1 MHRFIDISVIIC
13 ISSAVFCLSEFPSG
27 EVIGVSNASVLLLH
41 PPSNSLYLGARDSIL
56 VLDPSNLTHKG
67 PVVRHPIEWK
77 VSDEEK
83 QVCMSKGKSE
93 DECHN
98 YICMLESLG
107 DGNIYVCGSYA
118 YNPQCAYIV
127 NSTLRKG
134 EGGDVEKEGKKGI
147 CPYEPG
153 KPHTAVK
160 ADGFLYSAS
169 STNFLGTEF
178 TVARVTGPEKK
189 QLRNEPNWLSD
200 PEFVS
205 SAVLGAEPKQGDYI
219 YWFLMENAKEFDLY
233 STVRVA
239 RVARVCKHDLGG
251 SKTLQGRWTTFLK
264 TGLVCKEKGPGGRRY
279 DVLIH
284 LQPLEHQP
292 GDPTSTHFYGLFTS
306 QWGSELVSAVCVFS
320 VAEVDEVMANSPFK
334 NMKTSGNTETPSI
347 YPTRPGLCIG
357 SDMRS
362 QYNSSLQMP
371 DQVLTFAKEHP
382 QLTQSVETA
391 PLLLRRGVTYTR
403 LAVSNVTSTQAAILY
418 LGTDQGELHSVSVVG
433 GTATLLQEIPV
444 TTSVEPVN
452 NILVHQGGVLV
463 GSASSLR
470 AVQADGCRSF
480 SSCEVCAAAR
490 GLGCGWSSTTRVC
503 ITQPPGSPEAT
514 GSPLNV
520 CGRGEDAACEVQE
533 LHVRQGVRLL
543 LPCTSLSLSPSPPC
557 TWSHP
562 PARHT
567 RLLPSSHLEVLASP
581 SSQGS
586 YSCHCPAPG
595 ATSLGSSAC
604 PTASYKLI
612 LISVEGRSEGL
623 HSPAPVGAYL
633 ICLLVGVL
641 CGALVA
647 VAVLKWRERSTSRH
661 IPLVDRD
668 GRGTMETGQGSQ
680 NPICYA
686 NDVRMKDTAPGQ

>member
-1 MHRFIDISVIIC
+1 MHRFIYISVIIC
-13 ISSAVFCLSEFPSG
+13 MSSAVICLSESPSG

-67 PVVRHPIEWK
+67 PVIEWK
-77 VSDEEK
+77 VSDKDK
-83 QVCMSKGKSE
+83 QDCMNKGKSE

-98 YICMLESLG
+98 YICLLESLG
-107 DGNIYVCGSYA
+107 DGSIYVCGSYA
-118 YNPQCAYIV
+118 YNPQCAFIV
-127 NSTLRKG
+127 DSTLRKG

-160 ADGFLYSAS
+160 ADGILYSAS
-169 STNFLGTEF
+169 STNFRGTEF
-178 TVARVTGPEKK
+178 DVARVTGPEKK
-189 QLRNEPNWLSD
+189 QLRIQSTWLTD

-205 SAVLGAEPKQGDYI
+205 SAVLGAEPKQRDYI
-219 YWFLMENAKEFDLY
+219 YWFLMENAREFDLY
-233 STVRVA
+233 SPVRVA

-251 SKTLQGRWTTFLK
+251 YKTLQGRWTTFLK

-284 LQPLEHQP
+284 LQPLEHQA

-320 VAEVDEVMANSPFK
+320 VAVVDEVMANSPFK
-334 NMKTSGNTETPSI
+334 DMKTSGNTATPTAIPS
-347 YPTRPGLCIG
+347 PRPGLCIG
-357 SDMRS
+357 SDLRS
-362 QYNSSLQMP
+362 QYNTSLQMP

-382 QLTQSVETA
+382 QLTRPVEA
-391 PLLLRRGVTYTR
+391 VPLLVRRGVTYTR
-403 LAVSNVTSTQAAILY
+403 LAVCNVTSTQAAILY

-470 AVQADGCRSF
+470 AVQVDGCRSF

-490 GLGCGWSSTTRVC
+490 GLDCGWNSTTRVC
-503 ITQPPGSPEAT
+503 ITQPPGFPEAT

-567 RLLPSSHLEVLASP
+567 RLLPSSHLEVVASP

-586 YSCHCPAPG
+586 YSCHCPARG

-623 HSPAPVGAYL
+623 HSQAPVGVYL
-633 ICLLVGVL
+633 ICLLVGAL

-647 VAVLKWRERSTSRH
+647 VAVLKWRERSASQH
-661 IPLVDRD
+661 ILLVERD
-668 GRGTMETGQGSQ
+668 GRGTVETGQGSQ

-686 NDVRMKDTAPGQ
+686 NDVGMKDTAPGQ